1 MDHIRAAILA
11 DMALNNNGYA
21 SRADTVSRVNASP
34 NYKGQ
39 RPAVDEMF
47 GRMVNQGELSFLG
60 RGSGKEWYCLPQ
72 HYHACRD
79 MLRELTL
86 APGL

>member
-1 MDHIRAAILA
+1 MQHIRTAILA

-39 RPAVDEMF
+39 RPAVDEVF
-47 GRMVNQGELSFLG
+47 GSMVNQGDLNFLG
-60 RGSGKEWYCLPQ
+60 RGGGKEWYCLPQ
-72 HYHACRD
+72 HYNACKA
-79 MLRELTL
+79 MMKEFSL
-86 APGL
+86 G